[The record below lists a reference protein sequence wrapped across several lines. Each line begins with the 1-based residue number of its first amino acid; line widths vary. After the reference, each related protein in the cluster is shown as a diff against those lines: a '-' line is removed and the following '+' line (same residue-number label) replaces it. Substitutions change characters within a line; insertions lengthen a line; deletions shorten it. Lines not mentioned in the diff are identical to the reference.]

1 MNANNDLMDIS
12 EINNQELN
20 MSNSLEAENLNNFK
34 NKMA

>member
-1 MNANNDLMDIS
+1 MNANNELMDIS

-20 MSNSLEAENLNNFK
+20 MSNSLEAENLKNST